1 MALNINTNAYSQVV
15 QKNLSTSQS
24 GLMTSMQRLSSG
36 MRINSAADDAAGLAI
51 SDRMNSMI
59 RSQQVALRNVNDG
72 TSMTQIADGA
82 ASNITDN
89 LQRMRELA
97 MQAASGTMASS
108 SSDRTNLQG
117 EMSNLLSQ
125 IDNTVKGAKFNGVSL
140 VNNANTVDVQSGTAG
155 STGDTSKITL
165 QGTDLQASALGV
177 NSVTLDTVANAQAAL
192 SSIDSAIDKIS
203 TARASFGASMS
214 QLNQAST
221 QLNTSIQ
228 NQSAA
233 KGRITDTDYASETAN
248 LSRTQVLQQAGMA
261 MLSQANQ
268 LPQQVLSLLR

>member
-1 MALNINTNAYSQVV
+1 MALNINTNAYSQAV

-97 MQAASGTMASS
+97 MQAASGTLGSVQ
-108 SSDRTNLQG
+108 DRTNLQG
-117 EMSNLLSQ
+117 EAANLLAQ
-125 IDNTVKGAKFNGVSL
+125 IDNTVSGAKFNKVSL
-140 VNNANTVDVQSGTAG
+140 VDNGSTVDVQSGTAG
-155 STGDTSKITL
+155 STGDGSKITL
-165 QGTDLQASALGV
+165 QGTDLQAAALGV
-177 NSVTLDTVANAQAAL
+177 DTVTLDTVANAKLAL
-192 SSIDSAIDKIS
+192 SAIDSAIDTVS